1 MKRIKAITVVL
12 LAAVLCFAA
21 AAMAGESSFYDTTN
35 QWIVRAYTTG
45 TTAPYSIFVAILN
58 EDGTDYFTEDPI
70 LLNEEPTG
78 NPFLIDANQVSEDIS
93 IAYKYVEGG
102 TDILVFGTEA
112 PGTIVHN
119 NRILSR
125 DWPIH
130 NGECGT
136 ANGQI
141 YTVAPE
147 GAALCNYGAAA
158 APPVNNGTGQWNWT
172 CDGVGGGVPSGPCWA
187 TAPRNGVCGTANGQA
202 LSQAPSG
209 SVLCNVGTASLVSG
223 GSSGPWSWT
232 CGGTNGGANSGTC
245 QATFR
250 PLGDPDLRISLGGIG
265 SAFEIGET
273 INGIITITNPGTAS
287 SAVAN
292 TCAGGRIKIIVT
304 QGGILMHTGYFN
316 DMAPGE
322 RVEYPFSFVAGGA
335 CGIHTE
341 CKFRAMVDANLCV
354 RETNEA
360 NNAGVSLSIRA
371 R

>member
-21 AAMAGESSFYDTTN
+21 AAMAGESTFYDTTN
-35 QWIVRAYTTG
+35 KWIVRAYTNG
-45 TTAPYSIFVAILN
+45 ASIFVAILN
-58 EDGTDYFTEDPI
+58 EDGTDYFEPTSEI
-70 LLNEEPTG
+70 LLNNNPTG
-78 NPFLIDANQVSEDIS
+78 NPFLIDANQVSEDVS
-93 IAYKYVEGG
+93 VAYKYVEGG
-102 TDILVFGTEA
+102 TEILVFGTEII
-112 PGTIVHN
+112 GTIVHN

-136 ANGQI
+136 ANGQP
-141 YTVAPE
+141 YPVAPN
-147 GAALCNYGAAA
+147 GAALCNYGEAVD
-158 APPVNNGTGQWNWT
+158 PPVNNGTGQWNWT

-187 TAPRNGVCGTANGQA
+187 IAPRNGVCGTANGQA

-209 SVLCNVGTASLVSG
+209 VALCNYGVASLVSG

-232 CGGTNGGANSGTC
+232 CGGTNGGASSGTC

-250 PLGDPDLRISLGGIG
+250 PAGDPDLKLSLGGIPSG
-265 SAFEIGET
+265 YEIGQTMSGT
-273 INGIITITNPGTAS
+273 IAITNPGTAS

-292 TCAGGRIKIIVT
+292 ACADGRIKITVT
-304 QGGILMHTGYFN
+304 ENGTLRYTGYMN
-316 DMAPGE
+316 DIAPGQ
-322 RVEYPFSFVAGGA
+322 RVDHPFSFVAGGA

-354 RETNEA
+354 REISES
-360 NNAGVSLSIRA
+360 NNAGVNLSVRT